1 MGPTTY
7 ALCQKPVIGLLM
19 YVSSLCAFPPL
30 VKHAPLPLASAQSS
44 ASAAFTVQVEKTY
57 TIVLAFAF
65 PDAAAL
71 RRDEIVGSRYDSHCG
86 PDVKYDQIPLAQRA
100 GLGRPIPL
108 HVVVRRAS
116 DRAVVMDQEMTSLCK
131 VSTQFEPP
139 IASRQIGQIALGR
152 GDYVIDVTNLQA
164 QDGLEGVKT
173 SFSVI
178 AGFGK

>member
-1 MGPTTY
+1 MGPTAY

-19 YVSSLCAFPPL
+19 FVSSLCVFPPL
-30 VKHAPLPLASAQSS
+30 VDHAPMSLASAQSS
-44 ASAAFTVQVEKTY
+44 ASAAFTVRVEKTY
-57 TIVLAFAF
+57 TIELSFAY

-86 PDVKYDQIPLAQRA
+86 PDVNYDEIPLEQRA
-100 GLGRPIPL
+100 GLGRPIPV

-116 DRAVVMDQEMTSLCK
+116 NRAVVMDQKLTSLCR

-139 IASRQIGQIALGR
+139 IASRLLGRVALGQ
-152 GDYVIDVTNLQA
+152 GDYVIEVTNLQT
-164 QDGLEGVKT
+164 QDGMEDIKT

-178 AGFGK
+178 TGYGK